1 MLRSPVHPIGQA
13 ISFDRATAVR
23 LIRLITTKPA
33 TKYAGSPSVPI
44 GSRSASRHNDCGAE
58 EVGCAW
64 SSSYC
69 RSKPDGRLR
78 AQLSHPVALGGISE
92 GDVGSRRD
100 GVRGGAITGAQTMVA
115 YPEPFI
121 LRANAV
127 SRAVGELR
135 RCHGVD
141 NVTGTSTQAPAV
153 GRIAQAPSGPGRAMP
168 AKIEGRLHGDWGG
181 LRSSSAR
188 DPVAASTGAPLER
201 EPWRCHSIGRGTHG
215 EPPVGGET
223 ARLSPPIIRSRF
235 GCQGV
240 GPDAGPER
248 PAWKTV

>member
-1 MLRSPVHPIGQA
+1 M
-13 ISFDRATAVR
+13 R
-23 LIRLITTKPA
+23 LEQLVLPLKT
-33 TKYAGSPSVPI
+33 GW
-44 GSRSASRHNDCGAE
+44 SASRPTQ
-58 EVGCAW
+58 
-64 SSSYC
+64 SSGGP
-69 RSKPDGRLR
+69 RRHLRRGRRLASGR
-78 AQLSHPVALGGISE
+78 CSGG
-92 GDVGSRRD
+92 
-100 GVRGGAITGAQTMVA
+100 GGITGAQTMVA